1 MRTISIRLDDHTDAL
16 LTEHCQRNGLT
27 QTSAIKSAIEQM
39 AGLQKPSPA
48 QLAAELGLIG
58 GFQSTEGDLSVHH
71 SQRAKERLRA
81 KRASDSVPATPS
93 RRRGSTN

>member
-1 MRTISIRLDDHTDAL
+1 MISIRVDDHTDAL

-27 QTSAIKSAIEQM
+27 QTGVIKSAIAQM
-39 AGLQKPSPA
+39 AGQQKPSPA
-48 QLAAELGLIG
+48 QLAAELGLIGGG

-81 KRASDSVPATPS
+81 KRASDSVPLTPN
-93 RRRGSTN
+93 RRRRSAA

>member
-16 LTEHCQRNGLT
+16 LTEHCRRHGLT
-27 QTSAIKSAIEQM
+27 QTSAIKNAIEQM

-71 SQRAKERLRA
+71 SLRAEERLRA
-81 KRASDSVPATPS
+81 KRASDSVPVTPN
-93 RRRGSTN
+93 RRSGSTN